1 MKKDSG
7 RKLEVWF
14 KMQAVLAFCLTA
26 CDISLHHTL
35 HGRKEACNRIPPT
48 EEVNYIFFFSSP
60 LFTTSLQNKNQM
72 HHLPQAS
79 IHSHKPPTYL
89 VGFKSVLMSATLLHY
104 SKTLGGTSEAPRP
117 KWQSRCQSWE
127 NRESVLPFHKLGYSV
142 KWMRHF
148 LIYFLF
154 VVVYFSK
161 QFFRKCHLAE
171 WWFWWYIFFNEWM
184 NESLFEHRIKE

>member
-1 MKKDSG
+1 MAEKK
-7 RKLEVWF
+7 LVIEF
-14 KMQAVLAFCLTA
+14 
-26 CDISLHHTL
+26 
-35 HGRKEACNRIPPT
+35 PPPRRLIT
-48 EEVNYIFFFSSP
+48 FFFFSSP

-184 NESLFEHRIKE
+184 NESLFERRIKEDKNEYKQEL